1 LGHIIL
7 GGMCPAR
14 RGTTY
19 TFAEVHEVQRMRMNC
34 QNSRRNFLKTTMFG
48 GAAAIAASKMPM
60 AMAAPVAPV
69 AAANSG
75 PSRVSLAAGDDRA
88 KIAFDS
94 LTPFKKEIAAAIGN
108 KRVVLKPN
116 NVIVNVPLC
125 ASSADNLEGILEFLH
140 SIGKTNIVIAESPAN
155 GTAMEGFANYGYDK
169 LAAKYNVKLVNLDA
183 EKYQIVYC
191 IDQKDM
197 QPHATR
203 VATMMMDPANNY
215 VISAAKLKTH
225 DLVGITLSLKNVVVG
240 AGIKDPGTGL
250 RPTPGATRARSD
262 KPLMHGGGVYG
273 INFNLFMLSAKLHP
287 DLAVIDGYEGMEG
300 TGPVNGTAISQ
311 KVCIASTDWLA
322 ADCVGAQLMGVD
334 YNKIGYLNYCAKAGD
349 RGESDLSKIE
359 IVGPAVKEYA
369 KTYQLP
375 RQWEQISSWSKPV
388 ATA

>member
-1 LGHIIL
+1 MGHIIL

>member
-388 ATA
+388 GTA

>member
-1 LGHIIL
+1 MGHIIL

-240 AGIKDPGTGL
+240 AGIKDPGAGL

-388 ATA
+388 GTA